1 MTAAYRRAGLNDNA
15 IRNLIAKNAGESGWG
30 RSAQGSYNF
39 GNITIGKSWNG
50 KYVKGKDSDG
60 NGNTTSNYF
69 RAYDSLDDYVRDEI
83 QFLTRLYDFNPND
96 DIVTFTHKLQGGNKG
111 GRYYA
116 GAKNYAQFIQSIYQN
131 VKI

>member
-1 MTAAYRRAGLNDNA
+1 MAAAYRRAGLNDNA

-39 GNITIGKSWNG
+39 GNITIGKHWNG

-60 NGNTTSNYF
+60 NGNVITNYF
-69 RAYDSLDDYVRDEI
+69 RAYDSLDDYVKDEI

-96 DIVTFTHKLQGGNKG
+96 DIATFTRKLQGGNKE

-116 GAKNYAQFIQSIYQN
+116 GAKNYAEFIQSIYPN